1 MHVTFIKP
9 CLSTTGFSI
18 SAPQSKFFSEPNP
31 PNAFMNRIPN
41 TFPRFQLELPQWIT
55 DFLQQQPTTFPTPDM
70 RMELVTTLS
79 TLNIEQ
85 GTGGPFGAGIFRT
98 DTHELVA
105 PGVNL
110 VLSSQSSLAHAE
122 VVAIM
127 MAQHTLGVRDLGA
140 NGLPPHELVT
150 SCEPCAMCLGATCW
164 SGVRHLI
171 CGARGSDAEALGFD
185 EGPKLKNWITALEQ
199 RGISVTVD
207 IGRPQAIHVLQRYV
221 DQGGEVYNSRQG
233 SIETSR

>member
-1 MHVTFIKP
+1 
-9 CLSTTGFSI
+9 
-18 SAPQSKFFSEPNP
+18 
-31 PNAFMNRIPN
+31 
-41 TFPRFQLELPQWIT
+41 
-55 DFLQQQPTTFPTPDM
+55 
-70 RMELVTTLS
+70 MELVTTLS

-127 MAQHTLGVRDLGA
+127 IAQQILGVRDLGA
-140 NGLPPHELVT
+140 TGLPPHELVT
-150 SCEPCAMCLGATCW
+150 SCEPCTMCLGAICW

-171 CGARGSDAEALGFD
+171 CGARGSDAEAIGFD
-185 EGPKLKNWITALEQ
+185 EGPKPQNWITALEQ
-199 RGISVTVD
+199 RGISVTID
-207 IGRPQAIHVLQRYV
+207 IGRPQATQILQQYV

-233 SIETSR
+233 SIGTTR

>member
-1 MHVTFIKP
+1 
-9 CLSTTGFSI
+9 
-18 SAPQSKFFSEPNP
+18 
-31 PNAFMNRIPN
+31 MNCIPN

-55 DFLQQQPTTFPTPDM
+55 NFLQQQPTTFPTPES
-70 RMELVTTLS
+70 RMDLVTTLS
-79 TLNIEQ
+79 KLNIEQ
-85 GTGGPFGAGIFRT
+85 GTGGPFGAGVFRT

-127 MAQHTLGVRDLGA
+127 MAQQTLGVHDLGA
-140 NGLPPHELVT
+140 NGLLPHELVT
-150 SCEPCAMCLGATCW
+150 SCEPCAMCLGAICW
-164 SGVRHLI
+164 SGVRHLV
-171 CGARGSDAEALGFD
+171 CGARGSDAEAIGFD
-185 EGPKLKNWITALEQ
+185 EGPKPKNWASALEQ

-207 IGRPQAIHVLQRYV
+207 IGRPKATQVLQQYV

-233 SIETSR
+233 SIETTR